1 MSEPKVKANYYWIFR
16 FLQIL
21 FLVVVS
27 VISVVQLVVTIISLS
42 QQACTFFNTYS
53 SLGVILSASGG
64 IPLAI
69 SLLSLFMT
77 ILGACAIKKMSRQLL
92 LAYGILNLL
101 IFILGF
107 GTSVTCLSIAGDVN
121 SIQDRLSGEFAS
133 HFKLVPDTVSDF
145 FQINF
150 KCCGL
155 LNQTDWKGYQ
165 SLYTLVPQSCC
176 IQQTCSSIMFSSEI
190 WNDNCIK
197 PMILFL
203 QQNINLNA
211 GILLTHS
218 IIILIGSIVSIIFS
232 NLLRNQKLIYRNMT
246 NIIQNERTET
256 TILRNPSASST
267 KSVPE
272 RQIVST
278 DCNAT
283 PKY

>member
-101 IFILGF
+101 I
-107 GTSVTCLSIAGDVN
+107 
-121 SIQDRLSGEFAS
+121 
-133 HFKLVPDTVSDF
+133 
-145 FQINF
+145 
-150 KCCGL
+150 
-155 LNQTDWKGYQ
+155 
-165 SLYTLVPQSCC
+165 
-176 IQQTCSSIMFSSEI
+176 
-190 WNDNCIK
+190 
-197 PMILFL
+197 
-203 QQNINLNA
+203 
-211 GILLTHS
+211 
-218 IIILIGSIVSIIFS
+218 
-232 NLLRNQKLIYRNMT
+232 
-246 NIIQNERTET
+246 
-256 TILRNPSASST
+256 
-267 KSVPE
+267 
-272 RQIVST
+272 
-278 DCNAT
+278 
-283 PKY
+283 